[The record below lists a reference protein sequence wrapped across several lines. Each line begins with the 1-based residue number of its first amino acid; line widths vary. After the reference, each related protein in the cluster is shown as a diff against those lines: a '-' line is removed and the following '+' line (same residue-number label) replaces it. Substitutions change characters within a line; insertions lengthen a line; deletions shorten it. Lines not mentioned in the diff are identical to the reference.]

1 MPIDKKTGR
10 KTSDKLNV
18 YKIVKDI
25 IEDNGIATT
34 KDIETILKRLDQL
47 EAKIFSAGKV
57 GENKKTGKGAINKK
71 IVRRS
76 TSGPVLEMLKKS
88 RQALDVEKIQA
99 KTGISTMQVRSAI
112 VMLIKAGKI
121 RRKSRGLYEAVK
133 EQRRPVQKVNQ
144 KGSEQNSTEAPM
156 PVEE

>member
-10 KTSDKLNV
+10 KTSDKSNA

-47 EAKIFSAGKV
+47 EAKIFS
-57 GENKKTGKGAINKK
+57 TGKGAVNKK
-71 IVRRS
+71 TVRRS

-88 RQALDVEKIQA
+88 RQGLDVEKIQA

-133 EQRRPVQKVNQ
+133 EHRRPVQKVNQ